1 MRRQQTIA
9 AVLYVPRQR
18 RGPDGP
24 GVQRPHAICAA
35 RSPNFHID
43 DAAKSQLN
51 DTRIGGL
58 SYQQGTRTL
67 WATGRHLRHKTGA
80 PYITFLFSSLYLS
93 RHDRGS
99 LSCVVCRCVI
109 RCTSS
114 CAITTHSYHIPG
126 RVRRWLPGKPSH
138 ASEQGPMGPHGRVG
152 SPLSGLPSYGTTPRI
167 PQCLAQP
174 LIPPH
179 ARSARSAA
187 QAGDRGGPACA
198 IHFALGAPA
207 WPPDRRR
214 LAWRDLVY

>member
-1 MRRQQTIA
+1 MATFSDHLTITCGSQFPRHDHKLPIYLRQCSTVRRQQTIA

-43 DAAKSQLN
+43 DAAKSSSMTQELGGCRTN
-51 DTRIGGL
+51 RVHAPCGLRGATYVTRPGRPILHSCLAHCIYPDTTVDHCR
-58 SYQQGTRTL
+58 
-67 WATGRHLRHKTGA
+67 A
-80 PYITFLFSSLYLS
+80 
-93 RHDRGS
+93 
-99 LSCVVCRCVI
+99 CVCRYVI

-152 SPLSGLPSYGTTPRI
+152 SPLSGLPSYGTTMTNRQTPTL
-167 PQCLAQP
+167 C
-174 LIPPH
+174 
-179 ARSARSAA
+179 
-187 QAGDRGGPACA
+187 RGSVNSGE
-198 IHFALGAPA
+198 
-207 WPPDRRR
+207 D
-214 LAWRDLVY
+214 VN

>member
-1 MRRQQTIA
+1 MWISVSTARPQTANLLEAVQYSATAANNCCCPVPTTPAQRARRTRRPA
-9 AVLYVPRQR
+9 PTRNLRCAVTEFSHR
-18 RGPDGP
+18 R
-24 GVQRPHAICAA
+24 
-35 RSPNFHID
+35 RSQI
-43 DAAKSQLN
+43 QLN

-152 SPLSGLPSYGTTPRI
+152 SPLSGLPSI
-167 PQCLAQP
+167 LHSCLAHCI
-174 LIPPH
+174 LISRH
-179 ARSARSAA
+179 
-187 QAGDRGGPACA
+187 DRVDHCRACLSMR
-198 IHFALGAPA
+198 HSLH
-207 WPPDRRR
+207 
-214 LAWRDLVY
+214 